1 MRDRSN
7 GSASIIPR
15 PPDNPFCWP
24 VSPSPFTLWVF
35 PETLGSA
42 GARGAALWSVEQLA
56 AQAVWTLPGC
66 GAKGDESAAHR
77 ELRRLRRARPGV
89 TWLLFPPQQD
99 FGQVTS
105 LLGFLIS
112 NWP

>member
-1 MRDRSN
+1 M
-7 GSASIIPR
+7 AVL
-15 PPDNPFCWP
+15 
-24 VSPSPFTLWVF
+24 VSPPGPQITPFAGLCPSQPSLYGCFQRRLAVRV
-35 PETLGSA
+35 PEGLHFGP
-42 GARGAALWSVEQLA
+42 WSS
-56 AQAVWTLPGC
+56 WLPGC

-77 ELRRLRRARPGV
+77 EPRRLRRARPGV